1 MHILADHMHKCRIM
15 IQREFETPDG
25 LIDDKCGDPVKEGHA
40 GLCT

>member
-1 MHILADHMHKCRIM
+1 MHILADHMRKCRIM

-25 LIDDKCGDPVKEGHA
+25 LIDKCGDPVKEGHA